1 MSTQQMALFEI
12 PRHLTCLYC
21 HADRRKVQI
30 DREILV
36 ARYHKLS
43 DTQGVAEVICCTPGS
58 DCKCPN
64 CDAGIDEL
72 SFAMHYAES
81 TDDESAEMYECHR
94 CGSHGEA
101 SECEPPIDPWTE
113 LDQVAHAMESAAEI
127 MPRIWPPSMAGGTGI
142 AEGVLPEVA

>member
-1 MSTQQMALFEI
+1 MSTQQMTLFEI

-36 ARYHKLS
+36 ARYPNRS

-58 DCKCPN
+58 DYKCPN
-64 CDAGIDEL
+64 CDAGIDDL

-81 TDDESAEMYECHR
+81 TDDESAEMFECHN
-94 CGSHGEA
+94 CGSRGEA
-101 SECEPPIDPWTE
+101 SECEPPTQPWTE
-113 LDQVAHAMESAAEI
+113 LDEVAHVMESAAEI
-127 MPRIWPPSMAGGTGI
+127 MPHMWPPRMAGGMGI
-142 AEGVLPEVA
+142 AEGALPEVA